1 MKMEDEKVKQLAETL
16 KKQGLAAS
24 MYEAMERA
32 KSIMNVKSQIDADKH
47 ERIKGM
53 PKAVPQNAPYQE
65 QQNEDNKLPASDYD
79 ITKETASLNDLMLNE
94 LMKEIGVTPEQVE
107 EQEKQKTW
115 QAKGEADQTG
125 EDLRQADQNPE
136 KS

>member
-1 MKMEDEKVKQLAETL
+1 MDDDEKVKQLAETL

-32 KSIMNVKSQIDADKH
+32 KSIMNVKSQIDADKN
-47 ERIKGM
+47 ERIKDM
-53 PKAVPQNAPYQE
+53 PKAVPQNAHYQE
-65 QQNEDNKLPASDYD
+65 QEYKDNKLPASDYD
-79 ITKETASLNDLMLNE
+79 ITKETASLNELMLND

-107 EQEKQKTW
+107 EQEKQKTG
-115 QAKGEADQTG
+115 QINREADETG
-125 EDLRQADQNPE
+125 EDLRQSGQNPE